1 MKCTSLF
8 FGEFIEL
15 DWFVVDK
22 EYIKYLLQF
31 DSKVGFVEYGEKLKL
46 HIGIVISINSIDY
59 YVPISSAKPKHEK
72 MSNSLDFHKIQDENT
87 NYLYAVI
94 NLNNMIPVPSNQ
106 IQQLKYNTIQN
117 FRDFSSDLEKTNYIY
132 LLQKEKKIIDKLE
145 DVLKDK
151 ARRLYDKVTNF
162 PDSKLACR
170 CCNFAMLEQRSKE
183 YKK

>member
-87 NYLYAVI
+87 NYLY
-94 NLNNMIPVPSNQ
+94 Q
-106 IQQLKYNTIQN
+106 
-117 FRDFSSDLEKTNYIY
+117 
-132 LLQKEKKIIDKLE
+132 
-145 DVLKDK
+145 
-151 ARRLYDKVTNF
+151 
-162 PDSKLACR
+162 
-170 CCNFAMLEQRSKE
+170 
-183 YKK
+183 